1 MIVPCPKCQARYQL
15 EEKQFSGRSEV
26 QLWCKKCQTTFAA
39 KAPAENA
46 AVTPPSVSPA
56 APDATVIGKKV
67 AELPKDKAV
76 ALSVTQG
83 PQRGKI
89 FPVTKPQILVGRLGA
104 DIEVDDPNV
113 SRKHCALE
121 VHGSTALMQD
131 LGSANGTFV
140 NEQKIQT
147 CQLEHLSEFRIG
159 ATTLMFTVTDKQ

>member
-1 MIVPCPKCQARYQL
+1 MIVPCPKCQARYEL
-15 EEKQFSGRSEV
+15 EEKQFCGRSEI

-56 APDATVIGKKV
+56 APDATVIGKIV
-67 AELPKDKAV
+67 AELPKDKSV

-83 PQRGKI
+83 PLRGKI

-121 VHGSTALMQD
+121 VRGATAMMQD

-140 NEQKIQT
+140 DEQKIQT
-147 CQLEHLSEFRIG
+147 CKLEHLSEFRIG